1 MKKSKN
7 PFVRTL
13 ILNVVIAAGSLIL
26 LILTKTILRNWLIIH
41 LGVRKADGLQTSI
54 IAFFCII
61 AIFILID
68 LALIYRGALKRYRV
82 EAQERDASKER
93 EKVITDYAKDDKNP
107 LKVRKRLEQLEQE
120 YPQIENLIQRCLGQ
134 MDSMDRLQEKQEEL
148 IGQNEALYLKQTV
161 DVLERLE
168 CQLCEN
174 YRSIINLCIAD
185 ALVSEAERAEIEQ
198 VLNENDQK
206 LGYARKMLRASARRI
221 NSYNAGNKS
230 GDEEILSWIETLDKA
245 LEGQK
250 A

>member
-1 MKKSKN
+1 MKKGKE
-7 PFVRTL
+7 PFGLLL

-26 LILTKTILRNWLIIH
+26 LILTKTVLKNQLIIQYGLRN
-41 LGVRKADGLQTSI
+41 TSSI
-54 IAFFCII
+54 QKSIFSVFCVTLM
-61 AIFILID
+61 FMLFN
-68 LALIYRGALKRYRV
+68 LAMVCRGALKRYRA

-134 MDSMDRLQEKQEEL
+134 MDSMDKLQEKQEEL

-206 LGYARKMLRASARRI
+206 LDYARKMLRASARRI